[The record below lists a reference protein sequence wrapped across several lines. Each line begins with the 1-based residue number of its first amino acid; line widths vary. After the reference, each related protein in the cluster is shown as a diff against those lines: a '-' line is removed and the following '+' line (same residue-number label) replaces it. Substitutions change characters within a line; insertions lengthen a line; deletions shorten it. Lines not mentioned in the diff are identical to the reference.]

1 MANSRNR
8 AEMCFRKTA
17 GLSCLFPACLFPAC
31 LLMGLLASGG
41 GLFFGFASTQAA
53 WGWEPQKSTKSQPPT
68 GLGFDLGGLGGA
80 DTPYELSANYEVDK
94 ATGKGK
100 LRVTASMIDGFH
112 IFSTTQPPGGPTPT
126 VIKVL
131 TPEVKVTGPFV
142 PDVPPDVE
150 LNSPIFAN
158 ISIEQHSGTV
168 TWTAPILVSNVDPS
182 TPKSITVQVDGQVC
196 DESCIPVRGEKVEAV
211 FSGFTEP
218 EVSDSQAA
226 TFREQDSA
234 VEWSIRLN
242 GSKVAPGGELELIL
256 EAIPDPDFHI
266 YRLDMDDP
274 ETEFRTLLAITQKA
288 GAKVGRPV
296 SDKQSVSRDLGVGQ
310 VTHFY
315 EGPVTWRIPVQIPE
329 TALEGETP
337 LEGLLGY
344 QACTMGSCDR
354 PRGLNFALT
363 YNVTRAD
370 ASTKDSS
377 NTPVVARIQ
386 ATDFKA
392 VVEHP
397 QLRSWAEAPKYALTM
412 SLQEIL
418 TKFSLAML
426 AGLILNFMPCVLPVI
441 GLKILGFVN
450 ESHGNQSRASL
461 LTLVYASGM
470 ICFVLAFGIA
480 SIMVRSFTDQT
491 LGWGSQFGSTTF
503 QIVITSFMFALALS
517 FLGVWEF
524 PIPGFATGSKSTEL
538 SSRHGI
544 IGAFAKGIITTLLAT
559 PCSGPF
565 LGSALAVSLTQ
576 PAWVVLLIFFGVGV
590 GMASPYLIISAYPAA
605 LKWIPKP
612 GPWMETFKE
621 LLAFPM
627 LLSVVAF
634 VAGFP
639 KEERIAMLA
648 SLIFTWFACWLIGRV
663 PAWASPLQ
671 KSRAWVLGTVATV
684 AGAFGSFYYLGP
696 SPYELEWEPFSEQR
710 LQQLVGEGKTV
721 MVDFTAEWCQNC
733 KLNLAVAIHTARVRD
748 VVKKNNVVPLIAD
761 LTRYPPEL
769 MDKLKELNS
778 ISIPVLAIY
787 PPGQTNQP
795 IILQDLL
802 AETDVLKALEEAGP
816 SQALEKNS
824 VPTSIGSQNPPEIR

>member
-1 MANSRNR
+1 
-8 AEMCFRKTA
+8 
-17 GLSCLFPACLFPAC
+17 
-31 LLMGLLASGG
+31 
-41 GLFFGFASTQAA
+41 
-53 WGWEPQKSTKSQPPT
+53 
-68 GLGFDLGGLGGA
+68 
-80 DTPYELSANYEVDK
+80 
-94 ATGKGK
+94 
-100 LRVTASMIDGFH
+100 
-112 IFSTTQPPGGPTPT
+112 
-126 VIKVL
+126 
-131 TPEVKVTGPFV
+131 
-142 PDVPPDVE
+142 
-150 LNSPIFAN
+150 
-158 ISIEQHSGTV
+158 
-168 TWTAPILVSNVDPS
+168 
-182 TPKSITVQVDGQVC
+182 
-196 DESCIPVRGEKVEAV
+196 
-211 FSGFTEP
+211 
-218 EVSDSQAA
+218 
-226 TFREQDSA
+226 
-234 VEWSIRLN
+234 
-242 GSKVAPGGELELIL
+242 LIL
-256 EAIPDPDFHI
+256 EAVPDPEFHV
-266 YRLDMDDP
+266 YRLDLDDP
-274 ETEFRTLLAITQKA
+274 TTEFRTLLAITQKA

-296 SDKQSVSRDLGVGQ
+296 SDKTWVSKDLGTGE

-315 EGPVTWRIPVQIPE
+315 EGPVTWRIPIQVPE

-337 LEGLLGY
+337 LEGMLGY

-354 PRGLNFALT
+354 PRGLKFDLT
-363 YNVTRAD
+363 YNVARQGAG
-370 ASTKDSS
+370 STGSS
-377 NTPVVARIQ
+377 TTPVYAQIQ
-386 ATDFKA
+386 AVDFNTVA
-392 VVEHP
+392 QHP
-397 QLRSWAEAPKYALTM
+397 QLRTWAEAPKYALTM
-412 SLQEIL
+412 SFQEIV

-470 ICFVLAFGIA
+470 ISFVLAFGIA
-480 SIMVRSFTDQT
+480 SVLVRTFTDQT

-524 PIPGFATGSKSTEL
+524 PIPGFATGAKSTEL

-544 IGAFAKGIITTLLAT
+544 VGAFSKGIITTLLAT

-590 GMASPYLIISAYPAA
+590 GMASPYLVISAYPAA

-621 LLAFPM
+621 ILAFPM

-663 PAWASPLQ
+663 PAWASPFQ
-671 KSRAWVLGTVATV
+671 KSRAWVLGAVATV
-684 AGAFGSFYYLGP
+684 AGAVGSFHYLGP

-733 KLNLAVAIHTARVRD
+733 KLNLAVAIHTPRVRE
-748 VVKKNNVVPLIAD
+748 VVEKNNVVPLIAD

-787 PPGQTNQP
+787 PPGQTKQP

-816 SQALEKNS
+816 SQTLEKNS
-824 VPTSIGSQNPPEIR
+824 LPTSIGSQNPPEIR

>member
-1 MANSRNR
+1 
-8 AEMCFRKTA
+8 
-17 GLSCLFPACLFPAC
+17 
-31 LLMGLLASGG
+31 
-41 GLFFGFASTQAA
+41 
-53 WGWEPQKSTKSQPPT
+53 
-68 GLGFDLGGLGGA
+68 
-80 DTPYELSANYEVDK
+80 
-94 ATGKGK
+94 
-100 LRVTASMIDGFH
+100 
-112 IFSTTQPPGGPTPT
+112 
-126 VIKVL
+126 
-131 TPEVKVTGPFV
+131 
-142 PDVPPDVE
+142 
-150 LNSPIFAN
+150 
-158 ISIEQHSGTV
+158 
-168 TWTAPILVSNVDPS
+168 
-182 TPKSITVQVDGQVC
+182 
-196 DESCIPVRGEKVEAV
+196 
-211 FSGFTEP
+211 
-218 EVSDSQAA
+218 
-226 TFREQDSA
+226 
-234 VEWSIRLN
+234 
-242 GSKVAPGGELELIL
+242 
-256 EAIPDPDFHI
+256 
-266 YRLDMDDP
+266 
-274 ETEFRTLLAITQKA
+274 
-288 GAKVGRPV
+288 
-296 SDKQSVSRDLGVGQ
+296 
-310 VTHFY
+310 
-315 EGPVTWRIPVQIPE
+315 
-329 TALEGETP
+329 
-337 LEGLLGY
+337 
-344 QACTMGSCDR
+344 
-354 PRGLNFALT
+354 
-363 YNVTRAD
+363 
-370 ASTKDSS
+370 
-377 NTPVVARIQ
+377 
-386 ATDFKA
+386 
-392 VVEHP
+392 
-397 QLRSWAEAPKYALTM
+397 M
-412 SLQEIL
+412 SFQEIV

-470 ICFVLAFGIA
+470 ISFVLAFGIA
-480 SIMVRSFTDQT
+480 SVLVRTFTDQT

-524 PIPGFATGSKSTEL
+524 PIPGFATGAKSTEL

-544 IGAFAKGIITTLLAT
+544 VGAFSKGIITTLLAT

-590 GMASPYLIISAYPAA
+590 GMASPYLVISAYPAA

-621 LLAFPM
+621 ILAFPM

-663 PAWASPLQ
+663 PAWASPFQ
-671 KSRAWVLGTVATV
+671 KSRAWVLGAVATV
-684 AGAFGSFYYLGP
+684 AGAVGSFHYLGP

-733 KLNLAVAIHTARVRD
+733 KLNLAVAIHTPRVRE
-748 VVKKNNVVPLIAD
+748 VVEKNNVVPLIAD

-787 PPGQTNQP
+787 PPGQTKQP

-816 SQALEKNS
+816 SQTLEKNS
-824 VPTSIGSQNPPEIR
+824 LPTSIGSQNPPEIR